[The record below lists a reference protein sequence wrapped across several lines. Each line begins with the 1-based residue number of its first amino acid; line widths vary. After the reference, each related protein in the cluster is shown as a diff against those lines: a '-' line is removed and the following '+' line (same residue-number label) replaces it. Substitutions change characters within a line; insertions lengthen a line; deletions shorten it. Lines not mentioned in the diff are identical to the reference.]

1 MQMEQAI
8 KKDDAPGKGVGLVIF
23 AVGIGLMVTVFIWA
37 YHLFNGWAQHTSF
50 GGGTL
55 GQQLARGGI
64 RLGLLFVM
72 TYVASLIAS
81 KGLQLYGVC
90 RGVPLK

>member
-1 MQMEQAI
+1 MEQVI
-8 KKDDAPGKGVGLVIF
+8 KKDDLPGKAIGLTIF
-23 AVGIGLMVTVFIWA
+23 AVGIALMVAVFIWS
-37 YHLFNGWAQHTSF
+37 YHLFSGWARHTSF

-55 GQQLARGGI
+55 GQELTRGGI

-72 TYVASLIAS
+72 AYVSSLIAS

-90 RGVPLK
+90 RGVPPK